1 MATTSAESYQSLF
14 RISDPSETYL
24 TLANKDSLE
33 KIINGIKE
41 AKKLFLVTGEVGSG
55 KTVLVQRAVCELGSK
70 TRLLSV
76 NRGNFSYEE
85 LIDYIGKDL
94 ETGFSSDTS
103 LQKKKLRVEELLQMW
118 SIKHVV
124 IHIDQSLNFQQ
135 AMLEDIFKLVDD
147 KFCDSCF
154 FHLLITG
161 SSELKDILKQTG
173 LPNAVISD
181 ACAVKVERLT
191 SDEVIAYVDF
201 HLQHLKDRGK
211 KLFSNDAIK
220 QIIFYSKGLP
230 RLINRLCSLGLL
242 TAKLEEKPT
251 VTHEMIEEVLA
262 NSLLLGN
269 ECGYVASPNEEDE
282 SVSDEFVVEDTN
294 PFAAKKMKKQ
304 EPLEQAAIEIQRDYK
319 ESGSGDSDESADIA
333 QKALDS
339 SNTAT
344 ISFSNKTVYILAFVM
359 GMFFSALIGAGFYF
373 FQLANQ
379 EISIKQVARGA
390 GTSQSQVEQKLSQ
403 KVAVLLKRSEQ
414 QFSKQQLMTPEKD
427 NAWETYQEILELVPV
442 HPKALAGITK
452 IKETYVLWARQEIQ
466 RENHQQAAYHY
477 RKALEAVPDDQDILQ
492 ALRDINQKQLPVKTI
507 DAPVAKIALT
517 EEEKDRIQKLLLKAK
532 TQLDSKKLMTPVKDS
547 AWSTY
552 KEILALDPDHR
563 QAISGI
569 DKIKE
574 TYLSWAKHEIRK
586 GNNKHAIFL
595 FGKAL
600 EISPDDSGVLS
611 DLANIQAG
619 VTTSIRPKSE
629 FFELLKDP
637 KGIDE
642 LLDFAERQ
650 IAQKRLTRPKHDSAF
665 TVYQVILDHFPAH
678 EKALAGVNNI
688 KDIYVL
694 WARHEAKK
702 GNHIQAQFFYGK
714 ALEVVPADSEISAA
728 LSQAKTL
735 SRIKQSLN
743 QTNQK

>member
-14 RISDPSETYL
+14 RISDPSEIYL
-24 TLANKDSLE
+24 TLANKGNLE
-33 KIINGIKE
+33 KIVKGIKE

-94 ETGFSSDTS
+94 ETGFSSETS
-103 LQKKKLRVEELLQMW
+103 LQNKKLRVEELLQMW
-118 SIKHVV
+118 SIQHVV

-154 FHLLITG
+154 FHLLVTG
-161 SSELKDILKQTG
+161 SSELKDILNQSG
-173 LPNAVISD
+173 LSDAVISD
-181 ACAVKVERLT
+181 ACAVEVDRLT

-211 KLFSNDAIK
+211 NLFSNDAIK

-269 ECGYVASPNEEDE
+269 ECGYVASPNEEDGP
-282 SVSDEFVVEDTN
+282 VSEEFLAEDTS
-294 PFAAKKMKKQ
+294 PFATKKMKKQ
-304 EPLEQAAIEIQRDYK
+304 EPSEQAAIESLRDYK
-319 ESGSGDSDESADIA
+319 ESGSRDTHESADIA
-333 QKALDS
+333 QKALD

-344 ISFSNKTVYILAFVM
+344 ISFSNKTVNILAFVM
-359 GMFFSALIGAGFYF
+359 GMFFSALIGAGMYF

-379 EISIKQVARGA
+379 EVSIKQVVRPGI
-390 GTSQSQVEQKLSQ
+390 SQSQVEQKLSQ

-414 QFSKQQLMTPEKD
+414 QFAKQQLMTPEKE
-427 NAWETYQEILELVPV
+427 NAWKTYQEILELVPD

-492 ALRDINQKQLPVKTI
+492 ALREINEKQLPVETI

-517 EEEKDRIQKLLLKAK
+517 EEEKERIQMLLLQAKA
-532 TQLDSKKLMTPVKDS
+532 QFASKKLMTPVKDS

-552 KEILALDPDHR
+552 KEVLALDPEHQ
-563 QAISGI
+563 QAILGI
-569 DKIKE
+569 NKIKD

-586 GNNKHAIFL
+586 GNKKHAIFL

-600 EISPDDSGVLS
+600 EISPDDPGVLS
-611 DLANIQAG
+611 DLASIQAI
-619 VTTSIRPKSE
+619 TSTSVGPKSE
-629 FFELLKDP
+629 FFKLLKDS

-642 LLDFAERQ
+642 LLDFAGRQ
-650 IAQKRLTRPKHDSAF
+650 IAEKRLTSPKHDSAF
-665 TVYQVILDHFPAH
+665 TVYQVILDRFPTH

-702 GNHIQAQFFYGK
+702 GNHSQAEFFYGK
-714 ALEVVPADSEISAA
+714 ALEVVPADAEIIAA
-728 LSQAKTL
+728 LGQAKAL
-735 SRIKQSLN
+735 GRIKKSLN
-743 QTNQK
+743 KTNKK